1 MTRRGRGF
9 RRAGPGYA
17 LRFAHSPS
25 IRAFE
30 TDSMKD
36 RQAEFINV
44 ADLRPGVYVYLDVG
58 WMGHPFPLNSFRINS
73 VEQINTIRELGIERI
88 RYSPEQT
95 SSEEEFARAVA
106 DLASPHEQSANRKVG
121 AGDTASVAD
130 SKPPVAGVAESAAS
144 DAASQIERQQR
155 REQISAQRADLQRC
169 ENHFNE
175 ASRSYKHI
183 VDAVHNKPEEAM
195 TRSVAVVDGMIG
207 QMGDEREEICLR
219 LLSEKAGE
227 KTSLHSINVS
237 IISLLVGKSMAYGG
251 EQLRE
256 LGIGALLH
264 DLGKTELPDRVRW
277 SDGELRGAE
286 RSMYRDHV
294 AKGVALARRMGLS
307 STAQLV
313 VAQHHENMDATGFPM
328 KLKGEQIAQSARIVS
343 LVNQYDNLCNPGNPA
358 LAVTP
363 HEALSLIYAQRKASF
378 DPKVLAA
385 FIHLL
390 GVYPPGSVVELGD
403 GRFAMVVSVNSSR
416 PLRPR
421 VIIHDRGVSAEEALV
436 VDLETMPELG
446 IRRSL
451 KPLQLP
457 KASFDYLSPRKR
469 LCYFFERAREATQEI
484 GPA

>member
-1 MTRRGRGF
+1 
-9 RRAGPGYA
+9 
-17 LRFAHSPS
+17 
-25 IRAFE
+25 
-30 TDSMKD
+30 MKD
-36 RQAEFINV
+36 RQADFIDV
-44 ADLRPGVYVYLDVG
+44 ADLRPGVYIYLDVG
-58 WMGHPFPLNSFRINS
+58 WMGHPFALNSFRINS
-73 VEQINTIRELGIERI
+73 PEQIETIRGLGIERI
-88 RYSPEQT
+88 RYSIEQT
-95 SSEEEFARAVA
+95 ISVEEFEHTVA
-106 DLASPHEQSANRKVG
+106 ATATASSHEPSAKQKVG
-121 AGDTASVAD
+121 AGGTASVAD
-130 SKPPVAGVAESAAS
+130 SKPPVEEMAGSAVEAELAAS
-144 DAASQIERQQR
+144 DAAKAVEAALQLERQQR
-155 REQISAQRADLQRC
+155 REQIAAQRADLQRC

-175 ASRSYKHI
+175 ASRSYKLI
-183 VDAVHNKPEEAM
+183 ADAMHAQPREAM

-207 QMGDEREEICLR
+207 QMGGESEETYVR

-237 IISLLVGKSMAYGG
+237 IISLLVGKSMAFGS
-251 EQLRE
+251 EQLHE

-264 DLGKTELPDRVRW
+264 DLGKMDLPDRLRW
-277 SDGELRGAE
+277 SDGELSGAE
-286 RSMYRDHV
+286 RAMYREHV
-294 AKGVALARRMGLS
+294 AKGTALARRMGLS
-307 STAQLV
+307 ATAQLI
-313 VAQHHENMDATGFPM
+313 VAQHHEHADATGYPM
-328 KLKGEQIAQSARIVS
+328 KLKGEQIAQPARIVS

-390 GVYPPGSVVELGD
+390 GVYPPGSVVELSD

-421 VIIHDRGVSAEEALV
+421 VIIHDRGICAEEALV
-436 VDLETMPELG
+436 VDLEHMPELG

-469 LCYFFERAREATQEI
+469 LCYFFERAREATRE
-484 GPA
+484 GEPA